1 MELYNHILQLRETRQ
16 RGVLV
21 TVIETRG
28 STPRKAGAKM
38 VVVEDGSTKGS
49 IGGGRVEHEVI
60 QMAQDALKKEEPR
73 IQQYQLTSELAM
85 CCGGQMTFFM
95 EPIVPHPPL
104 MIFGCG
110 HVGAAIMQAASSLQ
124 FELVAID
131 DLDEN
136 LDPKRLPTA
145 QKRFSSY
152 EPADLEQLP
161 FGPDAFIVIATREHS
176 LDQKILELCLRRE
189 FKYLGVIGSQRKAAM
204 QIERLKAKDFSQEL
218 IERIHCPIGYSIGA
232 VTPGE
237 IAVSVCAELIA
248 VHRESTSAE

>member
-1 MELYNHILQLRETRQ
+1 MELYDYILQLRATRQ

-38 VVVEDGSTKGS
+38 VVLGDGSTKGS
-49 IGGGRVEHEVI
+49 VGGGRVEHQVT
-60 QMAQDALKKEEPR
+60 QMAQDVLKKEEPR

-110 HVGAAIMQAASSLQ
+110 HVGAAILQAASTLQ

-136 LDPKRLPTA
+136 LNPERLPTA
-145 QKRFSSY
+145 QQRFSSY

-176 LDQKILELCLRRE
+176 LDQKLLEFCLRHE
-189 FKYLGVIGSQRKAAM
+189 FKKREIFLKNSSSEFTVPLAILSVLIPIRKA
-204 QIERLKAKDFSQEL
+204 
-218 IERIHCPIGYSIGA
+218 
-232 VTPGE
+232 
-237 IAVSVCAELIA
+237 
-248 VHRESTSAE
+248 